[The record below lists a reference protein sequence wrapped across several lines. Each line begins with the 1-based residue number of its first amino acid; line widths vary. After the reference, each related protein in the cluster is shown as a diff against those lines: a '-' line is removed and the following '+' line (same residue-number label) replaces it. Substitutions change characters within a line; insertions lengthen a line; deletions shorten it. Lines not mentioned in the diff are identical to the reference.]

1 MGFTGR
7 ICYFYFNWFNST
19 KLLRFSFPL
28 FYQNIDVNSNNS
40 RNGETENKAVHGST
54 GDNNAQQ
61 MMASGHNKDHMS
73 TNWDNEEYA
82 EINKSN
88 EEHERINHDITEKLQ
103 EILSNNEKVSD
114 KFEFVFS
121 PMFFV
126 LGLPLT
132 GILLLCRYITLP
144 MLMMLIQG
152 ALILKETK
160 FIKVEKLPKVLQ
172 KNINPIIM
180 DSVVVLYACILALF
194 LQCTQSIVVLVT
206 CALAGLAVHWWTS
219 YRLAKKEDVL
229 QEISLN
235 CLSNST
241 KHI

>member
-1 MGFTGR
+1 MGFPGR

-19 KLLRFSFPL
+19 KLLRLSFPL

-40 RNGETENKAVHGST
+40 RNGETENNALRENN

-61 MMASGHNKDHMS
+61 MITSGNKDHMS

-194 LQCTQSIVVLVT
+194 LQCTQSIAVLVT